1 MSDPITGAVAGAVAN
16 RSVSK
21 IVEYIEQSDDGETT
35 WKESGK
41 QLGIKIRTIYTQNKN
56 AKVSDDKAFSREL
69 ERYGKFAT
77 ELSVRGRVRGFDEEY
92 CDQLEE
98 MGEAITNLARGIN
111 TASKTMVGKYEDQN
125 ISNFVDELLDSDQ

>member
-1 MSDPITGAVAGAVAN
+1 MSDPITGAVASAVAN

-21 IVEYIEQSDDGETT
+21 IVEYIEQSGDGEAT

-41 QLGIKIRTIYTQNKN
+41 QLAIKIKTIYTQNKN

-77 ELSVRGRVRGFDEEY
+77 ELSVRGQARGFDGEY
-92 CDQLEE
+92 CDLLESL
-98 MGEAITNLARGIN
+98 GEIITNLARGPN
-111 TASKTMVGKYEDQN
+111 TSDETMVDKYEN
-125 ISNFVDELLDSDQ
+125 KNVGSLVDEMLEYG

>member
-35 WKESGK
+35 WKESGR

-77 ELSVRGRVRGFDEEY
+77 ELSVRGQARGFDAEY
-92 CDQLEE
+92 CDLLEDL
-98 MGEAITNLARGIN
+98 GEVITNLARSPN
-111 TASKTMVGKYEDQN
+111 MSDSTMVGKYEN
-125 ISNFVDELLDSDQ
+125 ENVDALVDHLLENGQ